1 MSSMSRTSR
10 SKTEGL
16 VFNIEDEVEDDVL
29 DIEDLALGV
38 SDEVYDLVLDIEG
51 EVLDARTR
59 S

>member
-1 MSSMSRTSR
+1 MSRTSR

-16 VFNIEDEVEDDVL
+16 VFDIEDEVEDDVL